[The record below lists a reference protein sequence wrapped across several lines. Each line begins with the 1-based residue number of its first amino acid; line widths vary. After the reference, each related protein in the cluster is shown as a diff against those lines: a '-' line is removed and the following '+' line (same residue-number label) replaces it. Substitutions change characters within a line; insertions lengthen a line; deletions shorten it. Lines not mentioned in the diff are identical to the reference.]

1 MPATAYERPND
12 QITTSETSNVN
23 TAEDSSS
30 AESFFNVQRELI
42 IQKQNVG
49 KKENNTLSK
58 FTSGLCITETDTK
71 QKIMN
76 HQQTVKSTKRPL
88 NESAQDMCAK
98 KKKKCGH

>member
-12 QITTSETSNVN
+12 QTTTSETSNVN

-58 FTSGLCITETDTK
+58 FTSGVCITETDTK

-76 HQQTVKSTKRPL
+76 HQQTVKST
-88 NESAQDMCAK
+88 
-98 KKKKCGH
+98 